1 MKGIDHLIESQTDV
15 PVRCGD
21 DPLTCVAVGTGLYL
35 DLVPNLP
42 SGLLTTAT
50 EAGSG
55 YVR

>member
-1 MKGIDHLIESQTDV
+1 LKGIDHLIESQTDV